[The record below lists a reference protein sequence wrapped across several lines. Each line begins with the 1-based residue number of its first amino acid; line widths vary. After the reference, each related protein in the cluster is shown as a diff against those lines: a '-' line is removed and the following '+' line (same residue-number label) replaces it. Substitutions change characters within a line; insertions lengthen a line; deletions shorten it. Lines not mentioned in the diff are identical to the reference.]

1 LFYAPD
7 KVSVENMAA
16 SDKMP
21 IAPPSLSWLHT
32 STPHGLGILPS
43 ALDELLHPFHRQVFA
58 HLDGGGQGSSSCG
71 MESWKQDK
79 QPMLSHH

>member
-1 LFYAPD
+1 
-7 KVSVENMAA
+7 VENMAA

-32 STPHGLGILPS
+32 STPHGRLLPS

-58 HLDGGGQGSSSCG
+58 HLDGGGQGFVLWDG
-71 MESWKQDK
+71 KLETRQTTDA
-79 QPMLSHH
+79 LSALISASVLVNST